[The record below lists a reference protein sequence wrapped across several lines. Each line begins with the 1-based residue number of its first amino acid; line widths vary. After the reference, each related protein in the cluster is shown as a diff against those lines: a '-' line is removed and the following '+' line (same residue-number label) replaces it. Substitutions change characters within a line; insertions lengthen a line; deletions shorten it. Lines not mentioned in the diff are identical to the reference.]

1 MCTYVPLLL
10 WHKGAAP
17 WDPRESLE
25 GPGEGP
31 TSTCRMTRGRE
42 GTKQPRSCPQLQGA
56 GAASLQGRKWGGT
69 AWPEPRRVHEVLPES
84 GPGGRCL
91 GRCLRSGPARDGA
104 GHRPAVQE
112 GSDSQGDSTRATV
125 SVDEATLGGQ
135 GQPSRAPTALPSVC
149 WRRRGLGAAGMSW
162 RAGGESAEGILVEG
176 SSSKVGGHT
185 ACLCA
190 VRDPPIGGRKQVA
203 GRPRIPL

>member
-1 MCTYVPLLL
+1 MCTYIPLLL
-10 WHKGAAP
+10 WQKGAAP

-91 GRCLRSGPARDGA
+91 GVAAAARPRDG
-104 GHRPAVQE
+104 
-112 GSDSQGDSTRATV
+112 
-125 SVDEATLGGQ
+125 VDQTEM
-135 GQPSRAPTALPSVC
+135 ALAI
-149 WRRRGLGAAGMSW
+149 GL
-162 RAGGESAEGILVEG
+162 
-176 SSSKVGGHT
+176 
-185 ACLCA
+185 
-190 VRDPPIGGRKQVA
+190 
-203 GRPRIPL
+203 